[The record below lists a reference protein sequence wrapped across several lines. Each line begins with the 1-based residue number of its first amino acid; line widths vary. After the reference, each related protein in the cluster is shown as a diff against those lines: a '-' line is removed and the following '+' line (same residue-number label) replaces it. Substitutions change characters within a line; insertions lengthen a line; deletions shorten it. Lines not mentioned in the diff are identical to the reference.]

1 MDPVIIAALI
11 TLGLLGLLFGGGL
24 AFASKKFAVEKD
36 PRIDDLNQA
45 LPGAN
50 CGGCG
55 FAGCSAFAEALLAGN
70 AKPSACTAGGPDT
83 AAAVAKILGVE
94 LEDITPMVAV
104 VQCQGGQGIAVDR
117 FRYYGIQ
124 SCTIAHRTSGGHKAC
139 QYGCLGFG
147 DCVRVCPFDAI
158 AMDDNGLPVVDEDRC
173 TACGACVRA
182 CPRSIMKLIPTD
194 QQVYVGCVSQDKGKA
209 VKSVCQLGC
218 IGCGICAKVTPSGAI
233 TMKGNLPEIGPAGTD
248 LVIAV
253 HKCPTKSLIDR
264 VKVRSTVS
272 IDTSC
277 NGCGA
282 CVKVC
287 PVKGA
292 IEGEEGKRHKVDFSK
307 CIGCGICIPVCPN
320 NSLHAVGA
328 LGYVDGS
335 RGKGQKPRA
344 RSRA

>member
-104 VQCQGGQGIAVDR
+104 VQCQGGQGIAIDR
-117 FRYYGIQ
+117 FRVHGIQ
-124 SCTIAHRTSGGHKAC
+124 SCAIAHRTSGGHKAC

-147 DCVRVCPFDAI
+147 DCMRVCPFDAI
-158 AMDDNGLPVVDEDRC
+158 NMDE
-173 TACGACVRA
+173 TACRWWTRTMHRLRSLRARLPALDHEADPDRASRSMSAAPPRTRAKRSRMSARSAASAVRSA
-182 CPRSIMKLIPTD
+182 PRSP
-194 QQVYVGCVSQDKGKA
+194 
-209 VKSVCQLGC
+209 
-218 IGCGICAKVTPSGAI
+218 
-233 TMKGNLPEIGPAGTD
+233 PA
-248 LVIAV
+248 
-253 HKCPTKSLIDR
+253 
-264 VKVRSTVS
+264 
-272 IDTSC
+272 
-277 NGCGA
+277 
-282 CVKVC
+282 
-287 PVKGA
+287 
-292 IEGEEGKRHKVDFSK
+292 
-307 CIGCGICIPVCPN
+307 
-320 NSLHAVGA
+320 
-328 LGYVDGS
+328 
-335 RGKGQKPRA
+335 A
-344 RSRA
+344 RSQ